1 VAVAAVGAVAAVH
14 GFLGSGSRDHGTFV
28 AGVQTT
34 QHGAAAGGGGTREA
48 HSLQKSPPVFQSA
61 TTDSATSLG
70 GFAPAVPAPT
80 GRLTDYQATIRV
92 RVRDLDRLT
101 DATADAVRIVRALG
115 GYAASVNTTTG
126 NGPGQSYLELRV
138 PASRVQDA
146 LLRLAGLGTVVSQ
159 QLSQQ
164 DLEAVVARQNAK
176 IAALRR
182 AIHRYEVA
190 LAQPGLPADVR
201 VRLQIQLDDAKLAL
215 RQRTH
220 KKNATLKEAA
230 TAKISLELT
239 TERNASAPP
248 AKGRFDRAI
257 GGALGFLAAAAA
269 VGLALAIGAAPFLV
283 LLALALAGRRAWRRR
298 EEQRLLA
305 AQ

>member
-1 VAVAAVGAVAAVH
+1 V
-14 GFLGSGSRDHGTFV
+14 SPTSS
-28 AGVQTT
+28 VQSPQAQGLPFTD
-34 QHGAAAGGGGTREA
+34 EA
-48 HSLQKSPPVFQSA
+48 SPTIA
-61 TTDSATSLG
+61 
-70 GFAPAVPAPT
+70 PAPT
-80 GRLTDYQATIRV
+80 GRLTNYDATLRV

-101 DATADAVRIVRALG
+101 NATSDAVRIVRDLG

-126 NGPGQSYLELRV
+126 SGPGESYLELRV

-146 LLRLAGLGTVVSQ
+146 LLRLSGLGTVLAQ

-164 DLEAVVARQNAK
+164 DLEAVVARQNAQ

-182 AIHRYEVA
+182 ALHRYEIA

-201 VRLQIQLDDAKLAL
+201 VRLQIQLDEAKRAL
-215 RQRTH
+215 GQRTH
-220 KKNATLKEAA
+220 AKRSTLKEAA

-239 TERNASAPP
+239 TVRNAAAPP
-248 AKGRFDRAI
+248 TRGRFDRSI
-257 GGALGFLAAAAA
+257 HGALGFLAGAAAI
-269 VGLALAIGAAPFLV
+269 ALAVLIGAAPFLV

-305 AQ
+305 PQ